1 MQFAICNLPFD
12 FYMNYGLYAAF
23 LGMRARQRTLDVMA
37 SNLANASTAGFKA
50 EGLLY
55 RSVEAAEIEAQ
66 RAQASTTGPTTDP
79 NSQPNFAPT
88 DSQND
93 VRAEAKKQ
101 GRAVGVLTGSMT
113 DYSPGPIRE
122 TGRAL
127 DVALDG
133 DAFLVVQTP
142 RGERYTRAGNF
153 TLDANGQLVTHK
165 GDLVVGESGP
175 ITIPSGEVTIGED
188 GTISVQGQTIDRLKL
203 VRFND
208 PHTALLKEGE
218 TLYLTTG
225 IETPTEGF
233 NVRVV
238 QGAVEMS
245 NVNTVSEMA
254 AMIQNSREFDS
265 LQRNITLL
273 MNDLGRK
280 VSSEIGKI

>member
-1 MQFAICNLPFD
+1 
-12 FYMNYGLYAAF
+12 MNYGLYAAF

-37 SNLANASTAGFKA
+37 NNLANASTAGFKA

-55 RSVEAAEIEAQ
+55 RSVESAEIEAQ
-66 RAQASTTGPTTDP
+66 RASEANKQASTTGPTTGQ
-79 NSQPNFAPT
+79 SEQTNFAPT
-88 DSQND
+88 DPQTD
-93 VRAEAKKQ
+93 IRAEAKKQ
-101 GRAVGVLTGSMT
+101 SRAVGVLTNSMT

-165 GDLVVGESGP
+165 GDLVVGGAGP
-175 ITIPSGEVTIGED
+175 ITVPSGEVTIGED
-188 GTISVQGQTIDRLKL
+188 GTISVQGQTIDQLKL

-208 PHTALLKEGE
+208 PRSALLKEGE
-218 TLYLTTG
+218 TLYMATG
-225 IETPTEGF
+225 KENATETF

-238 QGAVEMS
+238 QGSLEMA